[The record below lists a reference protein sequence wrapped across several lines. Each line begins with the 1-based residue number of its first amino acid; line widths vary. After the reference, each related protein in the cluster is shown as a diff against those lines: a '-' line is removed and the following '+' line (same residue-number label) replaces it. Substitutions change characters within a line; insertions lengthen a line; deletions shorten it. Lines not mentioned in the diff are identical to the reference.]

1 MPDHLKKVGYWHK
14 YHTHIMEKKE
24 KTVFSASALAE
35 AISPALNMAA
45 GSLRQQIIERLS
57 HDVVAQ
63 YATQIALE
71 RELPVL
77 GQLARRTMDEIAG
90 LFTKNEALAIANAFN
105 GTMVMEQ
112 LVARPE
118 VIVAQLSDSE
128 ELDGGVQIFGADPE
142 VLLQKLRTL
151 KAAHAYYLLRE
162 VVLWWH
168 SSQPDQEVL
177 FKKLRVE

>member
-1 MPDHLKKVGYWHK
+1 
-14 YHTHIMEKKE
+14 MEKKE

-90 LFTKNEALAIANAFN
+90 MFSKEEVLAIANAFN

-128 ELDGGVQIFGADPE
+128 DLDGGVQLFGADPE
-142 VLLQKLRTL
+142 ALLQKLRGL
-151 KAAHAYYLLRE
+151 KAAQAYYLLRE

-168 SSQPDQEVL
+168 SSPSPEQEVL